1 MRSKKAI
8 AVIGLGAVLPDAN
21 NVNSFWN
28 NLLSARYSITD
39 IPQDRWD
46 VALYYSPDRSDQ
58 NKTYT
63 KIGAFV
69 RDYTFEALKLGIAIP
84 PRVLDQMDL
93 IQKWSLDAT
102 HQALTDYGWPKKAI
116 DGDRVAVILGNSNAG
131 EFHYRSTF
139 RILLP

>member
-102 HQALTDYGWPKKAI
+102 H
-116 DGDRVAVILGNSNAG
+116 
-131 EFHYRSTF
+131 
-139 RILLP
+139 